1 MSREKAF
8 LEKTSRKP
16 EKHKRQVNEVNEDSR
31 FEKISFKK
39 YLREIEE
46 EQMLDNESDFSH
58 EELVH
63 LAEDFI
69 ESNKYNGKPDIDT
82 LREDAMSHFKL
93 MGLYGDQ
100 LEEAFELLTG
110 LIDEEYE

>member
-8 LEKTSRKP
+8 LEKTPRKP
-16 EKHKRQVNEVNEDSR
+16 EKQKRQVVEANEDSR

-46 EQMLDNESDFSH
+46 EQALDDESDFSH
-58 EELVH
+58 DELVH

-69 ESNKYNGKPDIDT
+69 EKNPYNSRPSQDT
-82 LREDAMSHFKL
+82 LKEDAIPHFKL

-100 LEEAFELLTG
+100 LDEALEILTG

>member
-8 LEKTSRKP
+8 LEKNPRKP
-16 EKHKRQVNEVNEDSR
+16 EKHKRQVTEVNEDSR

-46 EQMLDNESDFSH
+46 EQALDDGSDFSY
-58 EELVH
+58 EELTH

-69 ESNKYNGKPDIDT
+69 ENNPYNAKPSQDT
-82 LREDAMSHFKL
+82 LREDAISHFKM

-100 LEEAFELLTG
+100 LDEAMDILTG